1 MNKANEDIRFGPL
14 RATLLGLSLSIM
26 LSACSPTS
34 VYIVRHAEKA
44 DTPANDPVLTREGQ
58 QRAQALKEA
67 LKSASIDVIIV
78 SDLQRTRLTAQPLAD
93 YLGLQP
99 VVIAL
104 RPPSNPDQYIQNVVK
119 EITDNWKGRDVLVV
133 SHNTLIQQIAKNL
146 GSPEIETI
154 NEANGYDNFFVIVK
168 PRRSETTKFVHV
180 RYGD

>member
-1 MNKANEDIRFGPL
+1 MNKADIRFGPL
-14 RATLLGLSLSIM
+14 RARTASWIVTQHHAFGLFTNFSLY
-26 LSACSPTS
+26 CSTCRKS
-34 VYIVRHAEKA
+34 RHPGQSSGY
-44 DTPANDPVLTREGQ
+44 DREGQ

-146 GSPEIETI
+146 EAARRLKPLMRQTAMTI
-154 NEANGYDNFFVIVK
+154 F
-168 PRRSETTKFVHV
+168 SSL
-180 RYGD
+180 